1 MKSNST
7 TMRRNSRKGIS
18 SFLYFLL
25 PAIIIVSVVLVFPII
40 YGGFTSFFNWPQVV
54 SESNP
59 REFIGFQNYLTM
71 FQDSE
76 FWHSLLLQLGFIFIA
91 IPIELVIGFFIAILF
106 NNEFPLSKLFRTLL
120 LLPVFILPVL
130 SGLTW
135 RLMLQPRYGA
145 IDYLLS
151 MIGIN
156 FPDGILADK
165 TLSYAAVIVQDIW
178 RMWPFMFMII
188 FAGLVSIPK
197 DIIEASDLDGAGFF
211 RKTFSIT
218 LPMLRSTITTAIL
231 LRVIDALRIFSEVYV
246 MTKGGPGN
254 GTMLFSLYIHKQ
266 AFEFG
271 KLGYASAM
279 AVVLIIISI
288 IFALTLVRKNMDI
301 DKM

>member
-1 MKSNST
+1 M
-7 TMRRNSRKGIS
+7 
-18 SFLYFLL
+18 
-25 PAIIIVSVVLVFPII
+25 
-40 YGGFTSFFNWPQVV
+40 
-54 SESNP
+54 
-59 REFIGFQNYLTM
+59 
-71 FQDSE
+71 
-76 FWHSLLLQLGFIFIA
+76 
-91 IPIELVIGFFIAILF
+91 
-106 NNEFPLSKLFRTLL
+106 
-120 LLPVFILPVL
+120 LPVFILPVL

>member
-1 MKSNST
+1 
-7 TMRRNSRKGIS
+7 MRRNSRKGIS

-25 PAIIIVSVVLVFPII
+25 PAIIIVSVVLVFPIV
-40 YGGFTSFFNWPQVV
+40 YGGFTSFFSWPQVV

-59 REFIGFQNYLTM
+59 REFIGLQNYMAM

-91 IPIELVIGFFIAILF
+91 IPIELVIGFFVAILF

-145 IDYLLS
+145 IDYILS
-151 MIGIN
+151 VIGIN

-165 TLSYAAVIVQDIW
+165 TLAYAAVIVQDIW

-279 AVVLIIISI
+279 AVILIIISI

>member
-59 REFIGFQNYLTM
+59 REFVGFQNYLNM

-211 RKTFSIT
+211 RRTFSIT

-301 DKM
+301 DRM